1 MSLFKKTSKES
12 WHSVIK
18 SFRTFDE
25 QTFEQVFRD
34 NYASLVV
41 MAMRWIKDKDSAKNI
56 VQDVFFKLWE
66 KRSSVQIDSWQSYL
80 RVAVRNSCFNELK
93 HVEVIR
99 GYERRFSEEE
109 EAMPDY
115 DVSSDLFAQRL
126 YEAIDDMPPQRRKIF
141 LLSRVDGKKYRE
153 IAQLLSLSPKTV
165 EAQMGK
171 ALQFLRTKLA
181 AVRTQMQSFLL

>member
-12 WHSVIK
+12 GHSVIK